1 MMMILISGLIGL
13 AMLGAFLG
21 IMLWWVKAPP
31 LIVIVVAVLAMA
43 IYDLF
48 MTVRYGE
55 DYALRRR
62 KRLPGDQPSPRR

>member
-1 MMMILISGLIGL
+1 MIMTLISGIIGI
-13 AMLGAFLG
+13 AMLGTFLG

-31 LIVIVVAVLAMA
+31 LIIIVVVVLALL

-55 DYALRRR
+55 DYANRGR
-62 KRLPGDQPSPRR
+62 KRPPGDRPSPRR